1 MEKLQ
6 KELNQL
12 VDRLEDSSQFRSE
25 LDSLISVFPFSEYEY
40 IISTLLGKHRLEYEE
55 YLDLRSSYMD
65 RNLYLYIFE
74 ISAPGYL
81 VIDGHLGI

>member
-6 KELNQL
+6 EELDQL
-12 VDRLEDSSQFRSE
+12 IDRLEDSSQFRSE

-74 ISAPGYL
+74 TLPHGDL
-81 VIDGHLGI
+81 VIDGH